1 MAAGGTTTN
10 VATTNPAVPKVAAAN
25 ASATDASASGASSVA
40 TTTTAAK
47 PKGVATEW
55 IMPIAAVGLIFV
67 MLVPVPSLLL
77 DLLLALSMT
86 ASVLVLLSAIQI
98 LRPSQFSV
106 FPSLLLLL
114 TLFRLS
120 LNLASSRRILLHG
133 NEGVSAAGRV
143 IEAFGSFV
151 VGGNYVVGLV
161 IFIALIA
168 IQYIVVAHGA
178 VRTAE
183 VTARFTLDAMPGKQM
198 AIDADL
204 NAGLINETQA
214 RARREQIAR
223 DAEFYGAM
231 DGAARFNQRDA
242 IATILITAINIVAGF
257 LIGVFQLDIPFR
269 EALKTYTVLTVGD
282 GLVTM
287 IPSLLVS
294 MAGGMVV
301 TRASSDQTLSVD
313 VGRQVLSRRRP
324 LLIASGV
331 MLSLAAIP
339 GLPKFSF
346 ILLAAGNAFLAWRA
360 PKLTA
365 EALPTPAA
373 EKKLAKD
380 SVEDLLKLDELSLEV
395 GYGLVPLVDQN
406 QGGQLLARVKALRQN
421 LAQQLGFIVPPVHI
435 TDNVKLKPREYVVS
449 LRGVEVARWEMFQD
463 YMMAISSEGSPR
475 PLPGTP
481 TKEPAFGVAA
491 VWIPAALQNQA
502 LASGYAVVD
511 QTSVL
516 ATHLAEIVKQ
526 HAYELLTRQEV
537 KRLLDRLAESH
548 PKLVEELVPKILSLG
563 EVQKV
568 LQQLLRE
575 QVSIRDLPTI
585 LETLLDAAATTKNPI
600 ALIEA
605 VRQGLGRAL
614 VRPLLSDNGGLRVVT
629 LDHTLEEELGRAFS
643 APQAAVSSTA
653 LQPNFSRR
661 ILDGL
666 KHLAGEQ
673 VSIASPVLLCSTPAR
688 YHLKRLLEPFLPK
701 VVVLS
706 PLEVPPVV
714 EVQSVGVLK

>member
-1 MAAGGTTTN
+1 MPASAPAVT
-10 VATTNPAVPKVAAAN
+10 VATNPEAARKG
-25 ASATDASASGASSVA
+25 GAGA
-40 TTTTAAK
+40 
-47 PKGVATEW
+47 EW

-67 MLVPVPSLLL
+67 MLVPLPSLLL
-77 DLLLALSMT
+77 DVLLATSIT
-86 ASVLVLLSAIQI
+86 AAVLVLLSAIQI

-133 NEGVSAAGRV
+133 NEGVGAAGHV

-151 VGGNYVVGLV
+151 VGGNYVVGFV

-204 NAGLINETQA
+204 NAGLINEAQA
-214 RARREQIAR
+214 RSRREQIAR

-242 IATILITAINIVAGF
+242 IATILITAINIIAGF

-301 TRASSDQTLSVD
+301 TRATSDATLSVD

-324 LLIASGV
+324 LIIASGV
-331 MLSLAAIP
+331 MLALAAIP

-346 ILLAAGNAFLAWRA
+346 FLLAAGTAFLAWRA
-360 PKLTA
+360 PKTSAETA
-365 EALPTPAA
+365 PAVPLA
-373 EKKLAKD
+373 DKDKKPAKD
-380 SVEDLLKLDELSLEV
+380 SVEELLKLDELSLEV

-435 TDNVKLKPREYVVS
+435 TDNVRLKPREYVVS

-463 YMMAISSEGSPR
+463 HMMAISSEGSPR
-475 PLPGTP
+475 PLPGTA

-516 ATHLAEIVKQ
+516 ATHLAEVVKQ
-526 HAYELLTRQEV
+526 HAHELLSRQEV

-548 PKLVEELVPKILSLG
+548 PKLVEELVPKVLSLG

-575 QVSIRDLPTI
+575 QVSIRDLPSI
-585 LETLLDAAATTKNPI
+585 LETMLDTTATTKNPV
-600 ALIEA
+600 ALVES

-614 VRPLLSDNGGLRVVT
+614 VRPLLSESGGLRVVT
-629 LDHTLEEELGRAFS
+629 LDHALEEELGRAFGGQAPPAGS
-643 APQAAVSSTA
+643 AA
-653 LQPNFSRR
+653 LQPPFARR
-661 ILDGL
+661 ILEGL
-666 KHLAGEQ
+666 RRLAGEQ
-673 VSIASPVLLCSTPAR
+673 IAVASPVVLCSTPAR

-706 PLEVPPVV
+706 PLEVPPVI
-714 EVQSVGVLK
+714 EVQSVGVLR

>member
-1 MAAGGTTTN
+1 MASN
-10 VATTNPAVPKVAAAN
+10 ATITVTAPGARPKNAAA
-25 ASATDASASGASSVA
+25 
-40 TTTTAAK
+40 
-47 PKGVATEW
+47 EW

-67 MLVPVPSLLL
+67 MLVPLPSILL
-77 DLLLALSMT
+77 DLLLATSMT
-86 ASVLVLLSAIQI
+86 VSVLVLLSAIQI

-133 NEGVSAAGRV
+133 NEGASAAGHV
-143 IEAFGSFV
+143 IEAFGQFV
-151 VGGNYVVGLV
+151 VGGNYVVGFVLFV
-161 IFIALIA
+161 ALIA
-168 IQYIVVAHGA
+168 IQYLVVAHGA

-204 NAGLINETQA
+204 NAGLINEAQA
-214 RARREQIAR
+214 RSRREQIAH
-223 DAEFYGAM
+223 DSEFYGAM

-242 IATILITAINIVAGF
+242 IATILITAINIIAGF

-294 MAGGMVV
+294 MAGGIVV
-301 TRASSDQTLSVD
+301 TRASSDATLSMD
-313 VGRQVLSRRRP
+313 VGRQILSRRRP
-324 LLIASGV
+324 LLIAAGV
-331 MLSLAAIP
+331 MLALAAIP

-346 ILLAAGNAFLAWRA
+346 FLLAAGTAFLAWRA
-360 PKLTA
+360 PKFNQEPASATA
-365 EALPTPAA
+365 ADAAA
-373 EKKLAKD
+373 EKKPAQD
-380 SVEDLLKLDELSLEV
+380 SVEDLLKLDDLSLEV
-395 GYGLVPLVDQN
+395 GYGLVPLVDKN

-421 LAQQLGFIVPPVHI
+421 LAQQLGFIVPPIHI
-435 TDNVKLKPREYVVS
+435 TDNVRLKPKEYS
-449 LRGVEVARWEMFQD
+449 IALRGVEVARWELYQD
-463 YMMAISSEGSPR
+463 NLLAISSEGSPR
-475 PLPGTP
+475 ALAGVP

-491 VWIPAALQNQA
+491 VWIPPAMQNQA
-502 LASGYAVVD
+502 LASSYAVVD

-516 ATHLAEIVKQ
+516 ATHLAEVVKQ
-526 HAYELLTRQEV
+526 HAHELLTRQET

-548 PKLVEELVPKILSLG
+548 PKLVEELVPKVLSLG
-563 EVQKV
+563 EVQKT

-575 QVSIRDLPTI
+575 QVSIRDLSTI
-585 LETLLDAAATTKNPI
+585 LESLLDLAPANKHPVWLVEGA
-600 ALIEA
+600 
-605 VRQGLGRAL
+605 RQTLARAL
-614 VRPLLSDNGGLRVVT
+614 VQPLLSETGGLRVVT
-629 LDHTLEEELGRAFS
+629 LDRSLEEELGRAFGTS
-643 APQAAVSSTA
+643 APAGTTGLSPPFA
-653 LQPNFSRR
+653 RR

-666 KHLAGEQ
+666 RRLAGEQ
-673 VSIASPVLLCSTPAR
+673 VAVASPVLLCATPAR

-706 PLEVPPVV
+706 PLEVPAVV
-714 EVQSVGVLK
+714 EVQSLGVLH

>member
-1 MAAGGTTTN
+1 MPAN
-10 VATTNPAVPKVAAAN
+10 VSPGILPNSPPTGV
-25 ASATDASASGASSVA
+25 
-40 TTTTAAK
+40 AAK
-47 PKGVATEW
+47 PKGSAAEW
-55 IMPIAAVGLIFV
+55 IMPVAAVGLIFV
-67 MLVPVPSLLL
+67 MLVPLPSLLIDVL
-77 DLLLALSMT
+77 FALSLT

-106 FPSLLLLL
+106 FPSLLLLM

-133 NEGVSAAGRV
+133 NEGVAAAGRV

-151 VGGNYVVGLV
+151 VGGNYVVGFV

-204 NAGLINETQA
+204 NAGLINEVQA
-214 RARREQIAR
+214 RARREQIAH

-242 IATILITAINIVAGF
+242 IATILITAINIIAGF

-313 VGRQVLSRRRP
+313 VQQQVLSRRRP

-331 MLSLAAIP
+331 MLTLAAIP

-346 ILLAAGNAFLAWRA
+346 ILLAAGTALLAWRA
-360 PKLTA
+360 PRITA
-365 EALPTPAA
+365 EAPATPAA
-373 EKKLAKD
+373 EKKPAKD
-380 SVEDLLKLDELSLEV
+380 SVEEMLKLDELSLEV
-395 GYGLVPLVDQN
+395 GYGLVPLVDQK

-435 TDNVKLKPREYVVS
+435 TDNVRLKPREYVIA
-449 LRGVEVARWEMFQD
+449 LRGVEVARWEMLQD
-463 YMMAISSEGSPR
+463 HLMAISSEGSPR
-475 PLPGTP
+475 PLPGTA

-516 ATHLAEIVKQ
+516 ATHLAEVVKQ
-526 HAYELLTRQEV
+526 HAHELLSRQEV

-575 QVSIRDLPTI
+575 QVSIRDLPAI
-585 LETLLDAAATTKNPI
+585 LEALLDVAAATKNPV
-600 ALIEA
+600 ALVEA
-605 VRQGLGRAL
+605 VRQALGRAL
-614 VRPLLSDNGGLRVVT
+614 VRPLLSESGGLRVVT
-629 LDHTLEEELGRAFS
+629 LDHALEEELGRAFGAQLPAS
-643 APQAAVSSTA
+643 GAAG
-653 LQPNFSRR
+653 LQPPFARR

-666 KHLAGEQ
+666 RRLAGEQ
-673 VSIASPVLLCSTPAR
+673 VAVATPVLLCATPAR
-688 YHLKRLLEPFLPK
+688 YHLKRVLEPFLPK
-701 VVVLS
+701 IVVLS
-706 PLEVPPVV
+706 PLEVPPVI
-714 EVQSVGVLK
+714 EVQSVGVLH

>member
-1 MAAGGTTTN
+1 MPAN
-10 VATTNPAVPKVAAAN
+10 VPAPAT
-25 ASATDASASGASSVA
+25 ASASKVKLNRAS
-40 TTTTAAK
+40 
-47 PKGVATEW
+47 EW

-67 MLVPVPSLLL
+67 MLVPLPSILL
-77 DLLLALSMT
+77 DVLLATSIT
-86 ASVLVLLSAIQI
+86 AAVLVLLSAIQI

-133 NEGVSAAGRV
+133 NEGAGAAGHV

-151 VGGNYVVGLV
+151 VGGNYVVGFV

-168 IQYIVVAHGA
+168 IQYLVVAHGA

-204 NAGLINETQA
+204 NAGLINEVQA
-214 RARREQIAR
+214 RTRREQIAH

-242 IATILITAINIVAGF
+242 IATILITAINIIAGF

-301 TRASSDQTLSVD
+301 TRATSDSTLSVD
-313 VGRQVLSRRRP
+313 VGRQLLSRRP
-324 LLIASGV
+324 LMIASGV
-331 MLSLAAIP
+331 MLTLAAIP

-346 ILLAAGNAFLAWRA
+346 FLLAAGTAFLAWRA
-360 PKLTA
+360 PKIGA
-365 EALPTPAA
+365 EPAATPAG
-373 EKKLAKD
+373 EKKAAKEKD
-380 SVEDLLKLDELSLEV
+380 KESVEDLLKLDELSLEV
-395 GYGLVPLVDQN
+395 GYSLVPLVDQN

-435 TDNVKLKPREYVVS
+435 TDNVRLKPREYVIA
-449 LRGVEVARWEMFQD
+449 LRGVEVARWEMYQD
-463 YMMAISSEGSPR
+463 QLMAISSEGTPR

-481 TKEPAFGVAA
+481 AKEPAFGVAA
-491 VWIPAALQNQA
+491 VWIPAGLQNQA

-516 ATHLAEIVKQ
+516 ATHLAEVVKQ
-526 HAYELLTRQEV
+526 HAHELLSRQEV

-575 QVSIRDLPTI
+575 QVSIRDLPAI
-585 LETLLDAAATTKNPI
+585 LETLLDTAPTTKNPV
-600 ALIEA
+600 ALVES
-605 VRQGLGRAL
+605 VRQSLGRAL
-614 VRPLLSDNGGLRVVT
+614 VHPLLSDTGGLRVVT
-629 LDHTLEEELGRAFS
+629 LDHALEEELGRAFT
-643 APQAAVSSTA
+643 AQLPAAGTTG
-653 LQPNFSRR
+653 LQPPFARR
-661 ILDGL
+661 ILERL
-666 KHLAGEQ
+666 RHLAGDQ
-673 VSIASPVLLCSTPAR
+673 VAVASPVLLCSTPAR
-688 YHLKRLLEPFLPK
+688 YHLKRLLEPLLPK

-714 EVQSVGVLK
+714 EVQSVGVLR

>member
-1 MAAGGTTTN
+1 MP
-10 VATTNPAVPKVAAAN
+10 ATPAAVPT
-25 ASATDASASGASSVA
+25 ATATSGS
-40 TTTTAAK
+40 
-47 PKGVATEW
+47 GVEW
-55 IMPIAAVGLIFV
+55 IMPVAAVGLIFV
-67 MLVPVPSLLL
+67 MLVPLPGLLL
-77 DLLLALSMT
+77 DVLLALSIT
-86 ASVLVLLSAIQI
+86 AAVLVLLSAIQI

-151 VGGNYVVGLV
+151 VGGNYVVGFV

-204 NAGLINETQA
+204 NAGLINEAQA

-242 IATILITAINIVAGF
+242 IATILITAINIIAGF
-257 LIGVFQLDIPFR
+257 LIGVFQLDIPFH

-294 MAGGMVV
+294 MAGGIVV
-301 TRASSDQTLSVD
+301 TRASSDATLSVD

-331 MLSLAAIP
+331 MLALAAIP

-346 ILLAAGNAFLAWRA
+346 FLLAAGTGFLAWRA

-365 EALPTPAA
+365 PLPPAPD
-373 EKKLAKD
+373 KKPAKD
-380 SVEDLLKLDELSLEV
+380 LVEDLLKLDELSLEV
-395 GYGLVPLVDQN
+395 GYSLVPLVDQN

-435 TDNVKLKPREYVVS
+435 TDNVRLKPREYVVA
-449 LRGVEVARWEMFQD
+449 LRGVEVARWEMYQD
-463 YMMAISSEGSPR
+463 HLMAISSEGSPR

-491 VWIPAALQNQA
+491 VWIAAALQNQA

-516 ATHLAEIVKQ
+516 ATHLAEVVKQ
-526 HAYELLTRQEV
+526 HAHELLSRQEV
-537 KRLLDRLAESH
+537 KRLLERLAESH
-548 PKLVEELVPKILSLG
+548 PKLVEELVPKVLSLG
-563 EVQKV
+563 EVQKI

-575 QVSIRDLPTI
+575 QVSIRDLPAI
-585 LETLLDAAATTKNPI
+585 LEALLDVAPATKSPVV
-600 ALIEA
+600 LVES
-605 VRQGLGRAL
+605 VRQSLGRAL
-614 VRPLLSDNGGLRVVT
+614 VRPLLSETGGLRVVT
-629 LDHTLEEELGRAFS
+629 LDHALEEELGRAFG
-643 APQAAVSSTA
+643 APLPPSGMAG
-653 LQPNFSRR
+653 LQPPFARR
-661 ILDGL
+661 IFDGMRR
-666 KHLAGEQ
+666 LAGEQ
-673 VSIASPVLLCSTPAR
+673 VAVTSPVLLCSTPAR

-714 EVQSVGVLK
+714 EVQSIGVLR

>member
-1 MAAGGTTTN
+1 MAA
-10 VATTNPAVPKVAAAN
+10 PAPELPSRSSSKPEPKLE
-25 ASATDASASGASSVA
+25 
-40 TTTTAAK
+40 
-47 PKGVATEW
+47 PKSEPKSEGRSERKTGATEW

-67 MLVPVPSLLL
+67 MLIPLPTLLL
-77 DLLLALSMT
+77 DLLLALSI
-86 ASVLVLLSAIQI
+86 AVSVLVLLSAIQI

-106 FPSLLLLL
+106 FPSLILLL

-133 NEGVSAAGRV
+133 NEGVAAAGHV
-143 IEAFGSFV
+143 IEAFGQFV
-151 VGGNYVVGLV
+151 VGGNYVVGFVLFV
-161 IFIALIA
+161 ALIA
-168 IQYIVVAHGA
+168 IEYLVVAHGA

-204 NAGLINETQA
+204 NAGLINEGQA
-214 RARREQIAR
+214 RERRQQIAR

-231 DGAARFNQRDA
+231 DGAARFSQRDS
-242 IATILITAINIVAGF
+242 IATILITAINIIAGF

-301 TRASSDQTLSVD
+301 TRATSDATLSAD
-313 VGRQVLSRRRP
+313 MGRQVLSRRIP
-324 LLIASGV
+324 LWVAAGV

-339 GLPKFSF
+339 GLPKVSF
-346 ILLAAGNAFLAWRA
+346 LLLSAGMALLAWRA
-360 PKLTA
+360 PKLAA
-365 EALPTPAA
+365 EAALASA
-373 EKKLAKD
+373 GEMKAGKGKAGEKEKD
-380 SVEDLLKLDELSLEV
+380 KESVEDLLKLDELSLEV

-406 QGGQLLARVKALRQN
+406 QGGQLLARVRALRQN

-435 TDNVKLKPREYVVS
+435 TDNVRLKAREYVIA
-449 LRGVEVARWEMFQD
+449 LRGVEIARWEMHQD
-463 YMMAISSEGSPR
+463 QLMAISSEGTPR
-475 PLPGTP
+475 PLAGIP

-491 VWIPAALQNQA
+491 LWIAPALQNQA

-516 ATHLAEIVKQ
+516 ATHLAEVVKQ
-526 HAYELLTRQEV
+526 HAHELLSRQEV
-537 KRLLDRLAESH
+537 KRLLDRLADGQ
-548 PKLVEELVPKILSLG
+548 PKLVEELVPKVLSLG

-575 QVSIRDLPTI
+575 QVSIRDLTTI
-585 LETLLDAAATTKNPI
+585 LEALLDTAPANKQPVLLVEVA
-600 ALIEA
+600 
-605 VRQGLGRAL
+605 RQALGRAL
-614 VRPLLSDNGGLRVVT
+614 VRPLLSEGGGLRVVT
-629 LDHTLEEELGRAFS
+629 LDHALEEELARAFGAASIPASS
-643 APQAAVSSTA
+643 AGM
-653 LQPNFSRR
+653 QPPFARR

-666 KHLAGEQ
+666 RRVAGEQ
-673 VSIASPVLLCSTPAR
+673 VAVATPVVLCPSPAR

-706 PLEVPPVV
+706 PLEVPALV
-714 EVQSVGVLK
+714 EVQSVGVLR

>member
-1 MAAGGTTTN
+1 MPVTVPSSPA
-10 VATTNPAVPKVAAAN
+10 PAV
-25 ASATDASASGASSVA
+25 
-40 TTTTAAK
+40 AAK
-47 PKGVATEW
+47 PKKAAAEW
-55 IMPIAAVGLIFV
+55 IMPVAAVGLIFV

-77 DLLLALSMT
+77 DVLLAMSIT
-86 ASVLVLLSAIQI
+86 AAVLVLLSAIQI

-151 VGGNYVVGLV
+151 VGGNYVVGFV

-204 NAGLINETQA
+204 NAGLINEAQA

-294 MAGGMVV
+294 MAGGIVV

-346 ILLAAGNAFLAWRA
+346 FLLAAATAFLAWRA
-360 PKLTA
+360 PRLAA
-365 EALPTPAA
+365 ETPSAPAA
-373 EKKLAKD
+373 EKKPPKE

-435 TDNVKLKPREYVVS
+435 TDNVRLKPREYAIA
-449 LRGVEVARWEMFQD
+449 LRGVEVVRWEMHQD
-463 YMMAISSEGSPR
+463 HLMAISSEGSPR

-481 TKEPAFGVAA
+481 TKEPAFGVPA

-502 LASGYAVVD
+502 LACGYAVVD

-516 ATHLAEIVKQ
+516 ATHLAEVVKQ
-526 HAYELLTRQEV
+526 HAHELLSRQEV

-575 QVSIRDLPTI
+575 QVSIRDLPAI
-585 LETLLDAAATTKNPI
+585 LETLLDVAPATKNPV
-600 ALIEA
+600 LLVEA
-605 VRQGLGRAL
+605 VRQALGRAL
-614 VRPLLSDNGGLRVVT
+614 VRPLLSDGGGLRVVT
-629 LDHTLEEELGRAFS
+629 LDHTLEEELGRAF
-643 APQAAVSSTA
+643 TA
-653 LQPNFSRR
+653 QTPPVGASGLQPPFARR

-666 KHLAGEQ
+666 RRLAGEQ
-673 VSIASPVLLCSTPAR
+673 VAVASPVVLCATPAR

-701 VVVLS
+701 LVVLS

-714 EVQSVGVLK
+714 EVQSVGVLR

>member
-1 MAAGGTTTN
+1 MAPAATPAPSTT
-10 VATTNPAVPKVAAAN
+10 VSRPK
-25 ASATDASASGASSVA
+25 STLS
-40 TTTTAAK
+40 
-47 PKGVATEW
+47 EW

-67 MLVPVPSLLL
+67 MLVPLPSILL
-77 DLLLALSMT
+77 DVLLATSLT
-86 ASVLVLLSAIQI
+86 AAVLVLLSAIQI

-133 NEGVSAAGRV
+133 NEGVGAAGHV

-151 VGGNYVVGLV
+151 VGGNYVVGFV

-183 VTARFTLDAMPGKQM
+183 VTARFTLDAMPGKPM

-204 NAGLINETQA
+204 NAGLINEPQA
-214 RARREQIAR
+214 RSRREQIAH

-301 TRASSDQTLSVD
+301 TRATSDATLSVD
-313 VGRQVLSRRRP
+313 VGRQILSRRRP

-346 ILLAAGNAFLAWRA
+346 LLLAAGTAFLAWRA
-360 PKLTA
+360 PRIGAETA
-365 EALPTPAA
+365 AA
-373 EKKLAKD
+373 PSEKKAAKD
-380 SVEDLLKLDELSLEV
+380 KEKDKDKESVEDLLKLDELSLEV

-406 QGGQLLARVKALRQN
+406 Q
-421 LAQQLGFIVPPVHI
+421 
-435 TDNVKLKPREYVVS
+435 
-449 LRGVEVARWEMFQD
+449 
-463 YMMAISSEGSPR
+463 
-475 PLPGTP
+475 
-481 TKEPAFGVAA
+481 
-491 VWIPAALQNQA
+491 
-502 LASGYAVVD
+502 
-511 QTSVL
+511 
-516 ATHLAEIVKQ
+516 
-526 HAYELLTRQEV
+526 
-537 KRLLDRLAESH
+537 
-548 PKLVEELVPKILSLG
+548 
-563 EVQKV
+563 
-568 LQQLLRE
+568 
-575 QVSIRDLPTI
+575 
-585 LETLLDAAATTKNPI
+585 
-600 ALIEA
+600 
-605 VRQGLGRAL
+605 
-614 VRPLLSDNGGLRVVT
+614 
-629 LDHTLEEELGRAFS
+629 
-643 APQAAVSSTA
+643 
-653 LQPNFSRR
+653 
-661 ILDGL
+661 
-666 KHLAGEQ
+666 
-673 VSIASPVLLCSTPAR
+673 
-688 YHLKRLLEPFLPK
+688 
-701 VVVLS
+701 
-706 PLEVPPVV
+706 
-714 EVQSVGVLK
+714 

>member
-1 MAAGGTTTN
+1 MASTIT
-10 VATTNPAVPKVAAAN
+10 ATMTAPASRKKNAAA
-25 ASATDASASGASSVA
+25 
-40 TTTTAAK
+40 
-47 PKGVATEW
+47 EW

-67 MLVPVPSLLL
+67 MLVPLPSFLL
-77 DLLLALSMT
+77 DLLLAVSMT
-86 ASVLVLLSAIQI
+86 ISVLVLLSAIQI

-133 NEGVSAAGRV
+133 NEGASAAGHV
-143 IEAFGSFV
+143 IEAFGQFV
-151 VGGNYVVGLV
+151 VGGNYVVGFVL
-161 IFIALIA
+161 FMALIA
-168 IQYIVVAHGA
+168 IQYLVVAHGA

-204 NAGLINETQA
+204 NAGLINEGQA
-214 RARREQIAR
+214 RARREQIAH

-242 IATILITAINIVAGF
+242 IATILITAINIIAGF

-294 MAGGMVV
+294 MAGGIVV
-301 TRASSDQTLSVD
+301 TRASSDATLSVD

-324 LLIASGV
+324 LIIAAGV
-331 MLSLAAIP
+331 MLALAAIP

-346 ILLAAGNAFLAWRA
+346 FLLAAGTGFLAWRA
-360 PKLTA
+360 PKSG
-365 EALPTPAA
+365 EEPALAA
-373 EKKLAKD
+373 AAAAAGEKKPGKD
-380 SVEDLLKLDELSLEV
+380 SVEDLLRLDELSLEV
-395 GYGLVPLVDQN
+395 GYGLVALVDQN

-421 LAQQLGFIVPPVHI
+421 LAQQLGFIVPPIHI
-435 TDNVKLKPREYVVS
+435 TDNVRLKPKEYTIA
-449 LRGVEVARWEMFQD
+449 LRGVEVARWELHQD
-463 YMMAISSEGSPR
+463 NLLAISSEGSPR
-475 PLPGTP
+475 PLPGIA
-481 TKEPAFGVAA
+481 TKEPAFGAAA
-491 VWIPAALQNQA
+491 VWIPGALQNQA

-516 ATHLAEIVKQ
+516 ATHLAEVVKQ
-526 HAYELLTRQEV
+526 HAYELLTRQET

-548 PKLVEELVPKILSLG
+548 PKLVEELVPKVLSLG
-563 EVQKV
+563 EVQKT

-575 QVSIRDLPTI
+575 QVSVRDLSTI
-585 LETLLDAAATTKNPI
+585 LEALLDIAPVNKNSVLLVEV
-600 ALIEA
+600 A
-605 VRQGLGRAL
+605 RQALGRAL
-614 VRPLLSDNGGLRVVT
+614 VRPLLAENGGLRVVT
-629 LDHTLEEELGRAFS
+629 LDRALEEELGRAFGGQ
-643 APQAAVSSTA
+643 APAGATS
-653 LQPNFSRR
+653 LQPPFARR
-661 ILDGL
+661 IVDGL
-666 KHLAGEQ
+666 RKLAGEQ
-673 VSIASPVLLCSTPAR
+673 VAVASPVLLCATPAR

-706 PLEVPPVV
+706 PLEVPPVI
-714 EVQSVGVLK
+714 EVQSLGVLR

>member
-1 MAAGGTTTN
+1 MAPA
-10 VATTNPAVPKVAAAN
+10 ATPALVNSVSRPKN
-25 ASATDASASGASSVA
+25 NLS
-40 TTTTAAK
+40 
-47 PKGVATEW
+47 EW

-67 MLVPVPSLLL
+67 MLVPLPSILL
-77 DLLLALSMT
+77 DVLLAASMT
-86 ASVLVLLSAIQI
+86 ISVLVLLSAIQI

-133 NEGVSAAGRV
+133 NEGASAAGNV
-143 IEAFGSFV
+143 IEAFGQFV
-151 VGGNYVVGLV
+151 VGGNYVVGFVL
-161 IFIALIA
+161 FMALIA
-168 IQYIVVAHGA
+168 IQYLVVAHGA

-204 NAGLINETQA
+204 NAGLINEAQA
-214 RARREQIAR
+214 RARREQVAH

-294 MAGGMVV
+294 MAGGIVV
-301 TRASSDQTLSVD
+301 TRASSDATLSVD
-313 VGRQVLSRRRP
+313 VGRQVLSKRRP
-324 LLIASGV
+324 LIIAACV
-331 MLSLAAIP
+331 MLALAAIP

-346 ILLAAGNAFLAWRA
+346 FLLAAGTAFLAWRA
-360 PKLTA
+360 PKFAEEPAAAVAATA
-365 EALPTPAA
+365 GA
-373 EKKLAKD
+373 EKKPAKD
-380 SVEDLLKLDELSLEV
+380 SVEELLKLDELSLEV
-395 GYGLVPLVDQN
+395 GYGLVALVDVN

-435 TDNVKLKPREYVVS
+435 TDNVRLKPKEYTVS
-449 LRGVEVARWEMFQD
+449 LRGVEIARWELYQD
-463 YMMAISSEGSPR
+463 NLLAISSEGSPR
-475 PLPGTP
+475 ALAGVA

-491 VWIPAALQNQA
+491 VWITPALQNQA

-516 ATHLAEIVKQ
+516 ATHLAEVVKQ
-526 HAYELLTRQEV
+526 HAHELLTRQET

-548 PKLVEELVPKILSLG
+548 PKLVEELVPKVLSLG
-563 EVQKV
+563 EVQKT
-568 LQQLLRE
+568 LLQLLRE
-575 QVSIRDLPTI
+575 QVSIRDLSSI
-585 LETLLDAAATTKNPI
+585 LETLLDMAPGNKNPV
-600 ALIEA
+600 LLVES
-605 VRQGLGRAL
+605 VRQALGRSL
-614 VRPLLSDNGGLRVVT
+614 VRPLLSEGGGLRVVT
-629 LDHTLEEELGRAFS
+629 LDRALEDELGRAFGG
-643 APQAAVSSTA
+643 AAA
-653 LQPNFSRR
+653 AGGGGLQPNFARR

-666 KHLAGEQ
+666 RRLAGEQ
-673 VSIASPVLLCSTPAR
+673 VAVATPVLLCATPAR
-688 YHLKRLLEPFLPK
+688 YYLKRLLEPFLPK

-706 PLEVPPVV
+706 PMEVPPVV
-714 EVQSVGVLK
+714 EVQSVGVLH